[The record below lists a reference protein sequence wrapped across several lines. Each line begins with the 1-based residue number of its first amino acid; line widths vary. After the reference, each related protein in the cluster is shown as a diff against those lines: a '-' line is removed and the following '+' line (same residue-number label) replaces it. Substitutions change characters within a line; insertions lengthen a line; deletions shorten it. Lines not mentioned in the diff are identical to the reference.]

1 METKTSL
8 THDTPPDAKHL
19 LSGRCGVKKLID
31 ITDEDAIKAAAIAK
45 IGNNP
50 TIVRTGRGKDKDC
63 IIITDESKDRS
74 VRIYFNGSNTRVLD
88 RGYEVIEYC
97 FDIYDFLR
105 SIGYNWKQ

>member
-1 METKTSL
+1 MENVNLKNE
-8 THDTPPDAKHL
+8 PPADAKPV
-19 LSGRCGVKKLID
+19 LSVRCGVKKLID

-63 IIITDESKDRS
+63 IIISDGAKDRS
-74 VRIYFNGSNTRVLD
+74 VRINFNGSNTRVLD

-105 SIGYNWKQ
+105 SIGYDWKQ

>member
-1 METKTSL
+1 MHENSKK
-8 THDTPPDAKHL
+8 HDTPTDANNVL
-19 LSGRCGVKKLID
+19 AVRCGFKKLIN
-31 ITDEDAIKAAAIAK
+31 ITDEDAIKAASIAK

-50 TIVRTGRGKDKDC
+50 TILRTGGGRDKDC
-63 IIITDESKDRS
+63 IIITDGLKDRS

-105 SIGYNWKQ
+105 SIGYDWKQ